1 MKYYKFGNKNG
12 RYIGSNNKYDVY
24 ENTIASKIPENNA
37 IIEKK
42 PYEIYFNYGPSAGG
56 LRESVNFSIVT
67 PGETIRDI
75 TVNSHY
81 KRRKI
86 KIINDDINN
95 ALLKIERINGFHTAS
110 NTVCFLLAIEDALDI
125 DNTGSNDKRIIEIE
139 LERIRSNID
148 VIKGLCE
155 SAGFSVP
162 EKQLLYLREK
172 ITRIISDT
180 FNHRYFFSA
189 NQINNVCGNFNKI
202 RLNGIYDE
210 FYEIYNSLLES
221 KIFMDRIQ
229 ENGIVNDINSSG
241 PAARASGYK
250 YDARIDSESLT
261 YDNYNIYTMEE
272 GDTFS
277 RFMVRSNEVLASIN
291 IINKLLR
298 EIGNGKN
305 NTEIKNNSGEGTARI
320 ESPQGDIFYYV
331 NIEDNKIK
339 DLSMVSPSYLNIELF
354 KKAVKN
360 NNILTDFF
368 FVWESFGIWVS
379 ELEVDFI

>member
-24 ENTIASKIPENNA
+24 ENTIASRISENNV
-37 IIEKK
+37 ITEKK

-56 LRESVNFSIVT
+56 LRESVNFNIVT

-86 KIINDDINN
+86 NIINNDINT
-95 ALLKIERINGFHTAS
+95 ALLKIERINGFHAAS
-110 NTVCFLLAIEDALDI
+110 NAVCFLLAIEDALDI
-125 DNTGSNDKRIIEIE
+125 DNTGSNNKRIIEIE

-148 VIKGLCE
+148 VIGRLCE
-155 SAGFSVP
+155 SAGFSIP

-172 ITRIISDT
+172 VTRIISDA

-189 NQINNVCGNFNKI
+189 NYINNVHGDFNKI
-202 RLNGIYDE
+202 RLNNVYDE
-210 FYEIYNSLLES
+210 FNEIYNGLLES
-221 KIFMDRIQ
+221 KIFMDRLQ
-229 ENGIVNDINSSG
+229 ETGIVKDINSSG

-250 YDARIDSESLT
+250 YDARVDSESLA
-261 YDNYNIYTMEE
+261 YDGYDAYTVESS
-272 GDTFS
+272 DTFS
-277 RFMVRSNEVLASIN
+277 RFMVRSNEILSSID
-291 IINKLLR
+291 IINKLLNK
-298 EIGNGKN
+298 IGNDKNDGK
-305 NTEIKNNSGEGTARI
+305 IKNNSGEGAARI

-331 NIEDNKIK
+331 NIEDNRIK